1 MGPDAGGGASSFAIT
16 FDNANV
22 ARAVRAGPRLSVRA
36 LVDALQLASPTP
48 ILLVIG
54 GAESLDPTVERRLE
68 RLFERGVVRA
78 AAETGSTLM
87 DGGTASGVMAVLGR
101 AVAASDASA
110 PYLGIAPAG
119 KVTFEGDERDRSAGT
134 TKLEPNHTNFI
145 LANSDEWGGETSL
158 LFEALDE
165 LSTSRPAV
173 AVLAGGGP
181 NTIDEVRLAIE
192 RRMRIV
198 VIEGTGGLADELAS
212 IARSKTKPQAGDPV
226 GAIVIEGD
234 LTFVSI
240 DVHATDL
247 ERVLLRDLRMDET
260 LREAWRQQ
268 RIISAAARQQRRDQ
282 NVAQLVALTLGL
294 TVTALVVVNAV
305 LDASGYLA
313 RNPLIKQLLFVA
325 ILVLPIMVAAL
336 AAATGRWRPGTRWI
350 LLRASSEAIKREIW
364 RYRARAGTYSHA
376 RTRRTSREVK
386 LAEAVGSSIGG
397 LMRTDVS
404 QLAFDPATDASVET
418 DKLTAIT
425 PDQYIV
431 ERIDDQI
438 AYYLRTAAKLERR
451 ARLLRALALAFGA
464 IGTFLAAIGLQIYV
478 ALTTAIVG
486 ACITIV
492 ESRQLETSVTF
503 YNQAAAD
510 LAAIRA
516 WWFALAPSEQRQQAM
531 IDRLVERSERI
542 MRAELTGWVQEMQ
555 DAMTQFRLD
564 QSADRPPTGQP
575 GAGPGPVREA
585 AAGWERDA
593 DADAGPDEEAAKDE
607 EG

>member
-1 MGPDAGGGASSFAIT
+1 M
-16 FDNANV
+16 
-22 ARAVRAGPRLSVRA
+22 
-36 LVDALQLASPTP
+36 
-48 ILLVIG
+48 
-54 GAESLDPTVERRLE
+54 ERRLE

-78 AAETGSTLM
+78 AAETGSTVM

-110 PYLGIAPAG
+110 PYLGVAPAG
-119 KVTFEGDERDRSAGT
+119 KVTFEGDEHHRSAGT

-165 LSTSRPAV
+165 LSTARPAV
-173 AVLAGGGP
+173 AVLAGGGS

-198 VIEGTGGLADELAS
+198 VIEGTGGLADELAA
-212 IARSKTKPQAGDPV
+212 IARSTAKPQAGDPV
-226 GAIVIEGD
+226 GAIVVEGD

-240 DVHATDL
+240 DAHASDL
-247 ERVLLRDLRMDET
+247 EQVLSRDLRMDET

-268 RIISAAARQQRRDQ
+268 RIISAAAREQRRDQ
-282 NVAQLVALTLGL
+282 NVAQLVALLLGL
-294 TVTALVVVNAV
+294 TVTALVVAQAV
-305 LDASGYLA
+305 LHENGYLA
-313 RNPLIKQLLFVA
+313 KNPLVERFFYVA

-376 RTRRTSREVK
+376 RTRRVSREVK

-404 QLAFDPATDASVET
+404 QLAFDPAADASVDS
-418 DKLTAIT
+418 DKLTPVT
-425 PDQYIV
+425 PDQYIA
-431 ERIDDQI
+431 ERIDDQVD
-438 AYYLRTAAKLERR
+438 YYLRTAAKLERR

-464 IGTFLAAIGLQIYV
+464 IGTFLAAIGLQLYV

-510 LAAIRA
+510 LSAIRA
-516 WWFALAPSEQRQQAM
+516 WWFALSPAEQRQPAM

-542 MRAELTGWVQEMQ
+542 MGAELTGWVQEMQ

-585 AAGWERDA
+585 TDAEAER
-593 DADAGPDEEAAKDE
+593 DEEAGSDADVDADE
-607 EG
+607 DESSHDRRVHQPFVGQPERRAPDREGAGGRRAEHLA

>member
-1 MGPDAGGGASSFAIT
+1 
-16 FDNANV
+16 
-22 ARAVRAGPRLSVRA
+22 
-36 LVDALQLASPTP
+36 LVDALQLTSPTP

-54 GAESLDPTVERRLE
+54 GADTLNPAVERRLE

-78 AAETGSTLM
+78 AAETGSTVM
-87 DGGTASGVMAVLGR
+87 DGGTASGVMGVLGR

-110 PYLGIAPAG
+110 PYLGVAPAG
-119 KVTFEGDERDRSAGT
+119 KVTFEGDEHHRSAGT
-134 TKLEPNHTNFI
+134 TKLEPNHTDFI
-145 LANSDEWGGETSL
+145 LANSDEWGDETSL
-158 LFEALDE
+158 LFEVLDE
-165 LSTSRPAV
+165 LSTARPAV
-173 AVLAGGGP
+173 AVLAGGGS

-212 IARSKTKPQAGDPV
+212 FARSTTKSQAGDRV
-226 GAIVIEGD
+226 GAALVVEGD

-240 DVHATDL
+240 DAHASDL
-247 ERVLLRDLRMDET
+247 EHVLSRDLRMDET

-282 NVAQLVALTLGL
+282 NVAQLVALMLGL
-294 TVTALVVVNAV
+294 TVTALVVAQAV
-305 LDASGYLA
+305 LKGNGYLA
-313 RNPLIKQLLFVA
+313 KNALVESFLYVA

-336 AAATGRWRPGTRWI
+336 AAATGRWRPGTRGI
-350 LLRASSEAIKREIW
+350 LLRASSEAVKREIW
-364 RYRARAGTYSHA
+364 RYRARAGTYSHSK
-376 RTRRTSREVK
+376 TRRVSREVK

-404 QLAFDPATDASVET
+404 QLAFDAAAEASVDN
-418 DKLTAIT
+418 DKLTPVT
-425 PDQYIV
+425 PDQYIA
-431 ERIDDQI
+431 ERIDDQVD
-438 AYYLRTAAKLERR
+438 YYLRTAAKLERR

-464 IGTFLAAIGLQIYV
+464 IGTFLAAVGLQIYV

-510 LAAIRA
+510 LSAIRT
-516 WWFALAPSEQRQQAM
+516 WWFALSPAEQRQPAM

-575 GAGPGPVREA
+575 GTDPGPVREA
-585 AAGWERDA
+585 TAA
-593 DADAGPDEEAAKDE
+593 DAEAEPDEEATADDDADE
-607 EG
+607 DEQP

>member
-1 MGPDAGGGASSFAIT
+1 MRSSS
-16 FDNANV
+16 
-22 ARAVRAGPRLSVRA
+22 PL
-36 LVDALQLASPTP
+36 PTP

-78 AAETGSTLM
+78 AAETGSTVM
-87 DGGTASGVMAVLGR
+87 DGGTVSGVMAVLGR

-110 PYLGIAPAG
+110 TYLGVAPAG
-119 KVTFEGDERDRSAGT
+119 KVTFEGDEHHRSAGT

-158 LFEALDE
+158 LFEVLDE
-165 LSTSRPAV
+165 LSTARPAV
-173 AVLAGGGP
+173 AVLAGGGS

-198 VIEGTGGLADELAS
+198 VIEGTGGLADQLAA
-212 IARSKTKPQAGDPV
+212 IARSTTKAAAGDPV
-226 GAIVIEGD
+226 GALVVEGD

-240 DVHATDL
+240 DAHASDL
-247 ERVLLRDLRMDET
+247 EHVLSRDLRMDET

-268 RIISAAARQQRRDQ
+268 RIVSTAAREQRRDQ
-282 NVAQLVALTLGL
+282 NVAQLVALLLGL
-294 TVTALVVVNAV
+294 TVTALVVAQAV
-305 LDASGYLA
+305 LKANGYLA
-313 RNPLIKQLLFVA
+313 KNAPVESFLYVA

-376 RTRRTSREVK
+376 KTRRVSREVK

-404 QLAFDPATDASVET
+404 QLAFDAAANASVDN
-418 DKLTAIT
+418 DKLTPVT
-425 PDQYIV
+425 PDQYIA
-431 ERIDDQI
+431 ERIDDQVD
-438 AYYLRTAAKLERR
+438 YYLRTAAKLERR

-464 IGTFLAAIGLQIYV
+464 IGTFLAAVGLQIYV

-510 LAAIRA
+510 LSAIRA
-516 WWFALAPSEQRQQAM
+516 WWFALSPAEQRQPAM

-575 GAGPGPVREA
+575 GTGPGPVREA
-585 AAGWERDA
+585 TAPDTEAEPDEEAGSDA
-593 DADAGPDEEAAKDE
+593 DADVDADEDE
-607 EG
+607 QP